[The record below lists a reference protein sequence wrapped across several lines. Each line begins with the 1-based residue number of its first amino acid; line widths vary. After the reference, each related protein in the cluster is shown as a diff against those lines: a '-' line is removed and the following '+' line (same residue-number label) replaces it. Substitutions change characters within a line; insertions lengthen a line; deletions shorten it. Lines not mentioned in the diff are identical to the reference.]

1 MPDPPEPGIDEGS
14 TSLAEVSIP
23 RWFFRVLP
31 PPIYHRIRRVPLVGT
46 SVRRL
51 IDTFVP
57 KRGLVL
63 TQVQSGALSGM
74 VLELDP
80 RMQID
85 AVIGRYEA
93 VVQEVIEEVLG
104 TGGIA
109 FDIGAHLGY
118 FTLLMAS
125 YVREGGRVVSF
136 EPDPTVVRGLDRN
149 VARNRAKS
157 GAEIVLVPAAV
168 DEKPGRAAFTVGR
181 ETSRGRLSS
190 QEGDLEVEV
199 MTLDDASDRFG
210 GAALIKIDVEGR
222 EVGVLTG
229 GERTLSAGRT
239 VFIIEAHSEE
249 LQRQCRELL
258 TSHGYRAE
266 VLRERGRAESYVV
279 ARPDTLKR

>member
-1 MPDPPEPGIDEGS
+1 
-14 TSLAEVSIP
+14 
-23 RWFFRVLP
+23 
-31 PPIYHRIRRVPLVGT
+31 
-46 SVRRL
+46 
-51 IDTFVP
+51 
-57 KRGLVL
+57 
-63 TQVQSGALSGM
+63 M

-93 VVQEVIEEVLG
+93 VVQQVIQEVLD

-136 EPDPTVVRGLDRN
+136 EPDPTIVRGLDRN
-149 VARNRAKS
+149 VTRNRAKS

-168 DEKPGRAAFTVGR
+168 DEKPGRAAFTLGR

-222 EVGVLTG
+222 ELGVLTG
-229 GERTLSAGRT
+229 GERTLSARRT

-249 LQRQCRELL
+249 LQSQCRELL